1 MLEQARRRIR
11 GLVKLIEKSR
21 RNVVYTDF
29 ADELGVVTETEI
41 KGVHLGTNRERFEA
55 KVRTY
60 LRSHEDELAVQKLRR
75 NRQLTTA
82 DLAWFENLFVEFGF
96 GTRED
101 VEEVATEHQGLGIFL
116 RSLSGLDRTAAAAAL
131 DEFQRG
137 RTFTASQLDFLAL
150 LTDTLAR
157 RGLVEV
163 DDLYR
168 HPFTRIASRGPEA
181 ATAYVA
187 TTPDAHPR
195 AAPSAD
201 LGTGCALPR
210 VRARGGTPV
219 RGPT

>member
-1 MLEQARRRIR
+1 
-11 GLVKLIEKSR
+11 
-21 RNVVYTDF
+21 
-29 ADELGVVTETEI
+29 VVTETEI

-116 RSLSGLDRTAAAAAL
+116 RSLSGLDRTAAAAA
-131 DEFQRG
+131 
-137 RTFTASQLDFLAL
+137 
-150 LTDTLAR
+150 
-157 RGLVEV
+157 
-163 DDLYR
+163 
-168 HPFTRIASRGPEA
+168 
-181 ATAYVA
+181 YVA